1 MGEGGIIF
9 FVIFLFFSLNTTVE
23 LITLVEPV
31 WIASWQILKKKL
43 SNANI
48 DAYCYVA
55 IKIQTKL

>member
-1 MGEGGIIF
+1 MGEGSVII
-9 FVIFLFFSLNTTVE
+9 FVIFSFFPLNTTVE

-31 WIASWQILKKKL
+31 WIASWQSLKNKF

-55 IKIQTKL
+55 TKI